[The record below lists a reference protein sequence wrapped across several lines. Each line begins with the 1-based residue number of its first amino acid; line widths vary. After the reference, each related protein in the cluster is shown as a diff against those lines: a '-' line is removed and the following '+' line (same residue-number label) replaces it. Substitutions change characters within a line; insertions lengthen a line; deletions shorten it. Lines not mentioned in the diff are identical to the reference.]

1 MTTKPKPFV
10 FTLMP
15 FEPSFNDVYK
25 LGIKPACTEV
35 GAYCERVD
43 EQIFTESILDR
54 IYNQISKS
62 DLIVADMTGR
72 NPNVFY
78 ETGYAHALGKRV
90 VLITKDSDD
99 IPFDLKHYSHIVY
112 GGSISD
118 LKEKLQEHVTWFL
131 SHPIEEEVEEV
142 QWMKELPFYLNE
154 VAHEHDMVVDVVCR
168 KDRYE
173 DYVVVELPISW
184 QNVKNVTLP
193 RFYET
198 IYLNVISD
206 FLVEGCSVADEVHRL
221 PDGTYLYSSI
231 VGGADDVPPSGWIFH
246 SICLGF
252 PEISYSGF
260 VEKTWLL
267 DCAFVLYGKEGQES
281 LPFRIKVGNSGK

>member
-184 QNVKNVTLP
+184 QNVKNVII
-193 RFYET
+193 R
-198 IYLNVISD
+198 
-206 FLVEGCSVADEVHRL
+206 R
-221 PDGTYLYSSI
+221 
-231 VGGADDVPPSGWIFH
+231 
-246 SICLGF
+246 
-252 PEISYSGF
+252 
-260 VEKTWLL
+260 
-267 DCAFVLYGKEGQES
+267 
-281 LPFRIKVGNSGK
+281 